1 MKYLKSFILYVLYS
15 FIMSTPYTTISLE
28 EATELI
34 SKKQEDLMNE
44 AEEFW
49 STLLKFNEKDTQELI
64 TQDEWDQADEI
75 LTAI

>member
-1 MKYLKSFILYVLYS
+1 
-15 FIMSTPYTTISLE
+15 MSTPYTTISLE
-28 EATELI
+28 GATELI

-64 TQDEWDQADEI
+64 TQDEWNQADEI

>member
-1 MKYLKSFILYVLYS
+1 
-15 FIMSTPYTTISLE
+15 MSTPYTTISLE

>member
-1 MKYLKSFILYVLYS
+1 
-15 FIMSTPYTTISLE
+15 MSTPYTTISLE
-28 EATELI
+28 GATELI

-64 TQDEWDQADEI
+64 TQDEWNQADEV
-75 LTAI
+75 LTTI

>member
-1 MKYLKSFILYVLYS
+1 
-15 FIMSTPYTTISLE
+15 MSTPYTTISLE

-49 STLLKFNEKDTQELI
+49 STLLKLSEKDTEELV
-64 TQDEWDQADEI
+64 TQDEWDQADEV
-75 LTAI
+75 LTTI